1 MVFAP
6 VLETTMPP
14 AAPIIYMP
22 LESKVRELPS
32 RILLSRYLLC
42 RGFRVVL
49 GYNQTIVSGSRWFPK
64 GIYLIKGLNAVQR
77 RMAAIF
83 REHGHRVLAIDEE
96 ALGLSDE
103 WFIAKNVDPEITSLV
118 DEVYCQGPRQRRAL
132 ADRFNFTDQQLALT
146 GNSRVDFLLPPLKA
160 IFEAEVRDIKGRHG
174 KFVLINTNSGSVNN
188 LWGDPRRY
196 LGLLV
201 EVGWYDPENPDD
213 KALVDEHLAHDRGN
227 LETLKSLIELLAE
240 RRPDI
245 SVVVRPHP
253 SERSKIW
260 QDVAID
266 LPSVTVV
273 TDTNAPPWLDAASL
287 VVTTGCTTGLEA
299 ALLNTP
305 AISVNVEPEGH
316 RFSSFFVANE
326 VNPVTRSIEDSLDW
340 ITGHWEGTVDLT
352 SMEAEARRNLLT
364 DHLEISGS
372 GFATAKIAASIGDR
386 LSGTPSTDRA
396 VTISDEH
403 EAYLRGH
410 VKRVQWDKGAFDA
423 SEITSWMAL
432 FDQYLEEE
440 SRFDLRD
447 ISWSAFELTAAG

>member
-1 MVFAP
+1 
-6 VLETTMPP
+6 MPP
-14 AAPIIYMP
+14 SAPIIYMP

-32 RILLSRYLLC
+32 RILLSRYLLRC
-42 RGFRVVL
+42 GFRVVL
-49 GYNQTIVSGSRWFPK
+49 GYNQTIVSGSRWFPN
-64 GIYLIKGLNAVQR
+64 GVYLIKGLNAVQR

-83 REHGHRVLAIDEE
+83 RGHGHRVLAIDEE

-103 WFIAKNVDPEITSLV
+103 WFIAKNVDPEIVSLV

-132 ADRFNFTDQQLALT
+132 VNHFDFSDQQLALN
-146 GNSRVDFLLPPLKA
+146 GNSRVDFLLPPLKS
-160 IFEAEVRDIKGRHG
+160 IFQAEVRGIKDRFG

-201 EVGWYDPENPDD
+201 EVGWYDPDNPDD

-227 LETLKSLIELLAE
+227 LVTLKSLIELLSE

-253 SERSKIW
+253 SERSKVWEDI
-260 QDVAID
+260 AANR
-266 LPSVTVV
+266 PSVTVV

-305 AISVNVEPEGH
+305 AISVNVEAEGH

-326 VNPVTRSIEDSLDW
+326 I
-340 ITGHWEGTVDLT
+340 
-352 SMEAEARRNLLT
+352 NLLT
-364 DHLEISGS
+364 RSVEETLDRIADHWDGRLDLESLEARTRKSSLADHLDIDGTGS
-372 GFATAKIAASIGDR
+372 ATAKIAARIADN
-386 LSGTPSTDRA
+386 LSVTQPTDRE
-396 VTISDEH
+396 VSISDEH

-410 VKRVQWDKGAFDA
+410 VKRVQWDKGAFDRE
-423 SEITSWMAL
+423 EINGWMTL
-432 FDQYLEEE
+432 FDQHLKEET
-440 SRFDLRD
+440 RFDLRE
-447 ISWSAFELTAAG
+447 ISWSAYELTANN

>member
-1 MVFAP
+1 
-6 VLETTMPP
+6 MPP

-32 RILLSRYLLC
+32 RILLSRYLL
-42 RGFRVVL
+42 RQGFRVVL
-49 GYNQTIVSGSRWFPK
+49 GYNQTVVSGSRWFPP
-64 GIYLIKGLNAVQR
+64 GVYLIKGLNAVQR

-83 REHGHRVLAIDEE
+83 RDHGHRVLAIDEE

-103 WFIAKNVDPEITSLV
+103 WFMAKNVDPEIAPLV
-118 DEVYCQGPRQRRAL
+118 DEIYCQGPRQRRAL
-132 ADRFNFTDQQLALT
+132 ANHFDFTDHQLALT
-146 GNSRVDFLLPPLKA
+146 GNSRVDFLLPPLKS
-160 IFEAEVRDIKGRHG
+160 IFAEEVSGIRQRFG

-201 EVGWYDPENPDD
+201 EVGWYDPDNPDD

-227 LETLKSLIELLAE
+227 LVTLKSLIELLAE

-260 QDVAID
+260 EDIAAG

-299 ALLNTP
+299 ALLGTR
-305 AISVNVEPEGH
+305 AISVNVEADGH

-326 VNPVTRSIEDSLDW
+326 I
-340 ITGHWEGTVDLT
+340 
-352 SMEAEARRNLLT
+352 NLLT
-364 DHLEISGS
+364 RSVEETLDRIAGHWDGRLDLESLEAGSRKTSLADHLEIDGS
-372 GFATAKIAASIGDR
+372 TSATSRIAARIADS
-386 LSGTPSTDRA
+386 LSAAVPTDRE
-396 VTISDEH
+396 VSIDEAH

-410 VKRVQWDKGAFDA
+410 VKRVQWDKGAFDGD
-423 SEITSWMAL
+423 EIHRWMAL
-432 FDQYLEEE
+432 FDRHLNEEI
-440 SRFDLRD
+440 RFDLKE
-447 ISWSAFELTAAG
+447 ITWSAFEITAAT